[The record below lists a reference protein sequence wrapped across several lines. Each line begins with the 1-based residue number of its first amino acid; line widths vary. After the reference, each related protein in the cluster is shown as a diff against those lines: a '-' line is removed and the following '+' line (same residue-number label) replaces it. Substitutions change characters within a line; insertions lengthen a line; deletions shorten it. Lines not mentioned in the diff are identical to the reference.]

1 MIKSLSNERQTK
13 YEIPRHLK
21 IQELI
26 FYCLCYITRSFLK
39 FLKFFLFLHV
49 ILHSM
54 FFPGGDIKQMIQKH
68 ILVKYFDINV
78 KKVFLKK

>member
-26 FYCLCYITRSFLK
+26 FYCVSYITRSFLK

-54 FFPGGDIKQMIQKH
+54 FFPGDDIKQMIQKH